1 MKKIKNFLSMQEVRS
16 IEHANMLLQQFEW
29 EYNRTPH
36 GSLKY
41 QTPLEV
47 FKAKQAA
54 GSICGVA

>member
-36 GSLKY
+36 GSLIANHESSSTTLHK
-41 QTPLEV
+41 
-47 FKAKQAA
+47 
-54 GSICGVA
+54 VADVVC